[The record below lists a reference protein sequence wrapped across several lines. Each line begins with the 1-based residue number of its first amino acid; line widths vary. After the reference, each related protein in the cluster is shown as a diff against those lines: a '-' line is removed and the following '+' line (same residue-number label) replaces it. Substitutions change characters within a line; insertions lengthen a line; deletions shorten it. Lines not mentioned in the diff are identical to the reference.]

1 MSATKNYV
9 DSKSWLNSLE
19 DLGDTITVSNPG
31 AVTGGVVLNPGAG
44 MGWAYPNTITGS
56 NTTYTISG
64 GTGITQNPWST
75 ESTMN
80 AGKLN
85 LNGDNADLVINGRSL
100 TDTLSRLEERL
111 NILNVNERLEAEWE
125 ELRELGNQYR
135 KLEEHIKSKIRTYEA
150 LKRYDEN

>member
-85 LNGDNADLVINGRSL
+85 LNGDNADLVINGVSL
-100 TDTLSRLEERL
+100 MEILRDRL
-111 NILNVNERLEAEWE
+111 NVMIPNPALEKEWDQLKALGDQYRELEA
-125 ELRELGNQYR
+125 N
-135 KLEEHIKSKIRTYEA
+135 
-150 LKRYDEN
+150 LKEQGDMWARLKAMPPVDPL

>member
-31 AVTGGVVLNPGAG
+31 AVTGGVTLNSG
-44 MGWAYPNTITGS
+44 MGSYYPNTIAAAGGPYVFS
-56 NTTYTISG
+56 N
-64 GTGITQNPWST
+64 GTASITANPWST

-80 AGKLN
+80 TGKLN

-111 NILNVNERLEAEWE
+111 NILRVNERLEAEWE
-125 ELRELGNQYR
+125 ELRELGDQYR
-135 KLEEHIKSKIRTYEA
+135 KLEEHIKSKMRTYEA